1 MLNLFRLRNVNLIFN
16 HHGDFMI
23 IYLVGISCIGK
34 TTIGKLL
41 ADKIDYSFYD
51 LDVEIQDYYKKP
63 IERIQDECLTMNG
76 YREKASVV
84 LDKLLSKNIDSVI
97 SGTPSGLKF
106 SYLQVYKRHKDKELI
121 SICLNDSF
129 ENVLDRLTFYDKDSN
144 PITEKLDESKKNIY
158 LKEIRADYNFFKD
171 SYKRADFQI
180 NIDGVSLD
188 KIPELILNTIGM
200 NELMPAANSVYN

>member
-1 MLNLFRLRNVNLIFN
+1 
-16 HHGDFMI
+16 MI

-34 TTIGKLL
+34 TTIGKML
-41 ADKIDYSFYD
+41 ADKIGYSFFD
-51 LDVEIQDYYKKP
+51 LDKEIQDYYKKP

-84 LDKLLSKNIDSVI
+84 LDKLLSKNMDSVI

-106 SYLQVYKRHKDKELI
+106 SYLQVYKRHMDKELI

-144 PITEKLDESKKNIY
+144 PITEKFDESKKKRY
-158 LKEIRADYNFFKD
+158 LKEIRADYNYFKD

-180 NIDGVSLD
+180 NIEDVGID
-188 KIPELILNTIGM
+188 NIPEMIIKAIGLNEI
-200 NELMPAANSVYN
+200 MPAANNAYSKLGYV

>member
-1 MLNLFRLRNVNLIFN
+1 MTDFRVADNIIKEIFY
-16 HHGDFMI
+16 DFMI
-23 IYLVGISCIGK
+23 IYLVGISCVGK
-34 TTIGKLL
+34 TTIGKML
-41 ADKIDYSFYD
+41 ADKIGYSFFD
-51 LDVEIQDYYKKP
+51 LDEEIQDYYKKP

-76 YREKASVV
+76 YREKASIV
-84 LDKLLSKNIDSVI
+84 LDKLFSKNIDSVI

-129 ENVLDRLTFYDKDSN
+129 ENVLERLTFFDKDSN
-144 PITEKLDESKKNIY
+144 PIMERLDESKKKRY

-180 NIDGVSLD
+180 NIEDVSLD
-188 KIPELILNTIGM
+188 NTPELIVKTIGL
-200 NELMPAANSVYN
+200 NELMPAANRVCG